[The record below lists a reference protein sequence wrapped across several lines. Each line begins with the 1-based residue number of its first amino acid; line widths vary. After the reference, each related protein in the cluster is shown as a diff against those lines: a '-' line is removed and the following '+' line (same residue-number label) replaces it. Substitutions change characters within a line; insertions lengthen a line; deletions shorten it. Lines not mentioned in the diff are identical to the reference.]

1 MDLQER
7 FDELD
12 NIVSTLRALRDEIT
26 DKDYIEQLDLIKY
39 QAMSEMDEINSQLE
53 EEYDREQK
61 EMDRQFMMERI
72 WWYGRNKC
80 KRHNSNDRYRIN

>member
-12 NIVSTLRALRDEIT
+12 NIVSTLRVLRDEIT

-39 QAMSEMDEINSQLE
+39 QAMNEMDEINNQLE

-72 WWYGRNKC
+72 
-80 KRHNSNDRYRIN
+80 

>member
-12 NIVSTLRALRDEIT
+12 NIVSTLRVLRDEIT

-39 QAMSEMDEINSQLE
+39 QAMAEMDEINNQLE

-61 EMDRQFMMERI
+61 EMDRQFIMDRI
-72 WWYGRNKC
+72 
-80 KRHNSNDRYRIN
+80 

>member
-12 NIVSTLRALRDEIT
+12 NIVSTLRVLRDEIT
-26 DKDYIEQLDLIKY
+26 DKDYIEQLDLIRQ
-39 QAMSEMDEINSQLE
+39 QALNEMDEINNQLE
-53 EEYDREQK
+53 EEYDREQR

-72 WWYGRNKC
+72 
-80 KRHNSNDRYRIN
+80 

>member
-1 MDLQER
+1 MNLQER

-12 NIVSTLRALRDEIT
+12 NIVSTLRVLRDEIT

-39 QAMSEMDEINSQLE
+39 QAMDEMDKINSQLE

-72 WWYGRNKC
+72 
-80 KRHNSNDRYRIN
+80 

>member
-12 NIVSTLRALRDEIT
+12 NIVSTLRVLRDEIT

-39 QAMSEMDEINSQLE
+39 QAMNEMDEINNQLE
-53 EEYDREQK
+53 EEYDKEQK
-61 EMDRQFMMERI
+61 EMDRQFINERI
-72 WWYGRNKC
+72 
-80 KRHNSNDRYRIN
+80 

>member
-12 NIVSTLRALRDEIT
+12 NIVSTLRVLRDEIT

-39 QAMSEMDEINSQLE
+39 QAMNEMDEINNQLE
-53 EEYDREQK
+53 EEYDREQR
-61 EMDRQFMMERI
+61 EMDRQFMMDRI
-72 WWYGRNKC
+72 
-80 KRHNSNDRYRIN
+80 

>member
-12 NIVSTLRALRDEIT
+12 NIVSTLRVLRDEIT

-39 QAMSEMDEINSQLE
+39 QAMDEMEEINNQLE

-61 EMDRQFMMERI
+61 EMDRQFIMERI
-72 WWYGRNKC
+72 
-80 KRHNSNDRYRIN
+80 

>member
-12 NIVSTLRALRDEIT
+12 NIVSTLRVLRDEIT

-39 QAMSEMDEINSQLE
+39 QAMNEMDEINNQLE
-53 EEYDREQK
+53 EEYDREQR
-61 EMDRQFMMERI
+61 EMDRQYMIERI
-72 WWYGRNKC
+72 
-80 KRHNSNDRYRIN
+80 

>member
-12 NIVSTLRALRDEIT
+12 NIVSTLRVLRDEIT

-39 QAMSEMDEINSQLE
+39 QAMDEMDEINNQLE

-61 EMDRQFMMERI
+61 EMDRQFIMDRI
-72 WWYGRNKC
+72 
-80 KRHNSNDRYRIN
+80 

>member
-61 EMDRQFMMERI
+61 EMDRQFINERI
-72 WWYGRNKC
+72 
-80 KRHNSNDRYRIN
+80 

>member
-12 NIVSTLRALRDEIT
+12 NIVSTLRVLRDEIT

-39 QAMSEMDEINSQLE
+39 QAMNEMDEINNQLE
-53 EEYDREQK
+53 EEYDREQR
-61 EMDRQFMMERI
+61 EMDRQFIMERI
-72 WWYGRNKC
+72 
-80 KRHNSNDRYRIN
+80 

>member
-12 NIVSTLRALRDEIT
+12 NIVSTLRVLRDEIT

-39 QAMSEMDEINSQLE
+39 QAMNEMDEINNQLE
-53 EEYDREQK
+53 EEYDREQR

-72 WWYGRNKC
+72 
-80 KRHNSNDRYRIN
+80 

>member
-12 NIVSTLRALRDEIT
+12 NIVSTLRVLRDEIT
-26 DKDYIEQLDLIKY
+26 DKDYIEQLDLIKQ
-39 QAMSEMDEINSQLE
+39 QALNEMEDINNQLE
-53 EEYDREQK
+53 KEYEKEQR

-72 WWYGRNKC
+72 
-80 KRHNSNDRYRIN
+80 

>member
-12 NIVSTLRALRDEIT
+12 NIVSTLRVLRDEIT

-39 QAMSEMDEINSQLE
+39 QAMNEMEEINNQLE
-53 EEYDREQK
+53 EEYDREQR
-61 EMDRQFMMERI
+61 EMDRQFIMERI
-72 WWYGRNKC
+72 
-80 KRHNSNDRYRIN
+80 

>member
-12 NIVSTLRALRDEIT
+12 NIVSTLRVLRDEIT

-39 QAMSEMDEINSQLE
+39 QAMSEMDEINNQLE
-53 EEYDREQK
+53 EEYDKEQK

-72 WWYGRNKC
+72 
-80 KRHNSNDRYRIN
+80 

>member
-12 NIVSTLRALRDEIT
+12 NIVSTLRVLRDEIT

-39 QAMSEMDEINSQLE
+39 QAMNEMDEINNQLE
-53 EEYDREQK
+53 EEYDREQREMEK
-61 EMDRQFMMERI
+61 EFINERI
-72 WWYGRNKC
+72 
-80 KRHNSNDRYRIN
+80 

>member
-12 NIVSTLRALRDEIT
+12 NIVSTLRVLRDEIT
-26 DKDYIEQLDLIKY
+26 DKDYIEQLDLIRY
-39 QAMSEMDEINSQLE
+39 QAIDEMDEINNQLE

-61 EMDRQFMMERI
+61 EMDRQFIVERI
-72 WWYGRNKC
+72 
-80 KRHNSNDRYRIN
+80 

>member
-12 NIVSTLRALRDEIT
+12 NIVSTLRVLRDEIT

-39 QAMSEMDEINSQLE
+39 QAMNEMDEINNQLE

-61 EMDRQFMMERI
+61 EMDRQFMNERI
-72 WWYGRNKC
+72 
-80 KRHNSNDRYRIN
+80 

>member
-12 NIVSTLRALRDEIT
+12 NIVSTLRVLRDEIT

-39 QAMSEMDEINSQLE
+39 QAMNEMDEINNQLE
-53 EEYDREQK
+53 EEYDREQR
-61 EMDRQFMMERI
+61 EMDRQFIMDRI
-72 WWYGRNKC
+72 
-80 KRHNSNDRYRIN
+80 

>member
-12 NIVSTLRALRDEIT
+12 NIVSTLRVLRDEIT

-39 QAMSEMDEINSQLE
+39 QAMSEMDEINNQLE

-72 WWYGRNKC
+72 
-80 KRHNSNDRYRIN
+80 